1 MLSSI
6 VYYYKIIIISYSYLH
21 VSKFTLSLNSSK
33 INIFFFTSNGY
44 SSKINI
50 FRKYSNDELHKY
62 VFNSNQLLMFL
73 CITILFFNRTTTKFA
88 YLKAIIF
95 QKNFK

>member
-21 VSKFTLSLNSSK
+21 VSNFTLSLNSSK
-33 INIFFFTSNGY
+33 INIF
-44 SSKINI
+44 I
-50 FRKYSNDELHKY
+50 KYSNDELHKY

>member
-21 VSKFTLSLNSSK
+21 VSNFTLSLNSSK
-33 INIFFFTSNGY
+33 INIF
-44 SSKINI
+44 I
-50 FRKYSNDELHKY
+50 KYSNDELHKY
-62 VFNSNQLLMFL
+62 VLNSNQLLMFL